1 LKKVRKIEP
10 NSKIIK
16 PKLQV
21 AAYARVSTD
30 NDEQL
35 VSLEAQKTHYESFIK
50 SNPDWE
56 FAGIYY
62 DEGVT
67 GTNKENRSELQ
78 RLIEDCENRRI
89 DFIVT
94 KSISRF
100 ARNTID
106 CLELIRKLSDIGVF
120 LYFEK
125 ENINT
130 QSMDGELMLTILSSL
145 AENESISISQNNKW
159 SIQRRF
165 RNGTFKLSSPPYGYD
180 YEDGILIVNE
190 EQAAVVRR
198 IFSEALSGKG
208 AQKIADD
215 LNADGTPPKKAAL
228 WNASTILGMLS
239 NEKYTGDV
247 ILQKTY
253 TDDHFKRHRN
263 NGEKDQIMIRRNHE
277 AIISHEEFDA
287 VNELLRQRGDEKGI
301 EKGKGKYQKRYP
313 FSGKIICSECGS
325 HFKRRIHYYGGSQ
338 YIAWCC
344 SKHIHDIAKCSMRF
358 IREDDIHQ
366 AFITMINKLIFGYE
380 FILKPLLK
388 SLRSLNYSA
397 NLTEILELEQ
407 KLEENMERSRVL
419 TNLLTK
425 GYLSS
430 SLFNEQINELRAE
443 ATLLKEKK
451 KVLSRSV
458 NSGMTAVSEVE
469 QLLKWASNADMI
481 ESFDEAIFSRYVESI
496 IVYSQEEI
504 GFKLKCGLTLKE
516 RLVR

>member
-10 NSKIIK
+10 NSKMVK
-16 PKLQV
+16 PKLRV

-35 VSLEAQKTHYESFIK
+35 ISLEAQKTHYESTIK

-56 FAGIYY
+56 FAGIYF

-67 GTNKENRSELQ
+67 GTNKENRSELL
-78 RLIEDCENRRI
+78 RLITDCENGKI

-106 CLELIRKLSDIGVF
+106 CLELIRKLSDLGVF

-130 QSMDGELMLTILSSL
+130 QSMDGELMLTILSSM

-159 SIQRRF
+159 SVQRRF

-180 YEDGILIVNE
+180 YEDGILTVNE

-198 IFSEALSGKG
+198 IFSEALFGKG

-215 LNADGTPPKKAAL
+215 LNADGIAPKKAAL

-247 ILQKTY
+247 VLQKTY

-263 NGEKDQIMIRRNHE
+263 NGEKDQIMIRGNHE

-287 VNELLRQRGDEKGI
+287 VSELLRQRGDEKGVK
-301 EKGKGKYQKRYP
+301 KGNSKYQKRYP

-325 HFKRRIHYYGGSQ
+325 HFKRRIHSCGGRK

-344 SKHIHDIAKCSMRF
+344 SKHINDITKCSMRF
-358 IREDDIHQ
+358 IRETDIHQ
-366 AFITMINKLIFGYE
+366 AFITMVNKLIFGHG

-388 SLRSLNYSA
+388 SLRSMNYSE
-397 NLTEILELEQ
+397 NLTQILELEQ

-419 TNLLTK
+419 TSILTK

-430 SLFNEQINELRAE
+430 SLYNEQSNQLRAE
-443 ATLLKEKK
+443 ATMLKEKK
-451 KVLSRSV
+451 KTLAHSV
-458 NSGMTAVSEVE
+458 NSGMTAVSKVE
-469 QLLKWASNADMI
+469 QLLKWASKADMI
-481 ESFDEAIFSRYVESI
+481 ESFDEALFSRYVDSI
-496 IVYSQEEI
+496 IVYSQDEL

-516 RLVR
+516 RLVN

>member
-1 LKKVRKIEP
+1 
-10 NSKIIK
+10 
-16 PKLQV
+16 
-21 AAYARVSTD
+21 
-30 NDEQL
+30 
-35 VSLEAQKTHYESFIK
+35 
-50 SNPDWE
+50 
-56 FAGIYY
+56 
-62 DEGVT
+62 
-67 GTNKENRSELQ
+67 
-78 RLIEDCENRRI
+78 
-89 DFIVT
+89 
-94 KSISRF
+94 
-100 ARNTID
+100 
-106 CLELIRKLSDIGVF
+106 
-120 LYFEK
+120 
-125 ENINT
+125 
-130 QSMDGELMLTILSSL
+130 MLTILSSI

-180 YEDGILIVNE
+180 YKDGVLTVNE

-215 LNADGTPPKKAAL
+215 LNADGITPKKAAL

-247 ILQKTY
+247 VLQKTY

-469 QLLKWASNADMI
+469 QLLKWASKADMI